1 MKIAERRQI
10 ANTDLSVTQL
20 GFGGAPLGNMY
31 DAIEE
36 RTATDTVRTAF
47 EVGIGLFDTAP
58 LYGHGLSEH
67 RVGEALRHYQRDD
80 FVLSTKIGRLLKPT
94 PADQVDGQIFQ
105 GTLPFS
111 FHYDYSYDAVMRSF
125 EDSLQRLGMH
135 RIDILLIHDVDIWT
149 HGSQEASDQRIHEV
163 MTGGYKALLKLREE
177 GVIKAIG
184 AGVNE
189 WQICQTLAEQGDF
202 DCFLLAGRYT
212 LLEQAAL
219 DSFLPLCEQRKI
231 SVIIGGPYN
240 TGILA
245 TGAIAGAY
253 YNYQPAP
260 AEIMAHTAQIEAVCQ
275 RYNVA
280 LASAALQF
288 PLAHPAVASVIPGAR
303 TPDEIKRNVEIFS
316 ASVPADLWQ
325 ELKAEGLLRE
335 DAPT

>member
-1 MKIAERRQI
+1 
-10 ANTDLSVTQL
+10 
-20 GFGGAPLGNMY
+20 MY
-31 DAIEE
+31 HPIEE
-36 RTATDTVRTAF
+36 RTAIDTVRSAF
-47 EVGIGLFDTAP
+47 TSGIRLFDTAP

-67 RVGEALRHYQRDD
+67 RIGEALRPYPRDD

-94 PADQVDGQIFQ
+94 PPEQIDGRIFH

-111 FHYDYSYDAVMRSF
+111 IDYDYSYDAVMRSF

-149 HGSQEASDQRIHEV
+149 HGSKQASDQRIREV
-163 MTGGYKALLKLREE
+163 MAGGYKAMLKLRDE
-177 GVIKAIG
+177 GVISAIG

-212 LLEQAAL
+212 LLEQEAL
-219 DSFLPLCEQRKI
+219 ESFLPLCEQRNI

-260 AEIMAHTAQIEAVCQ
+260 AGIMQRTAAIEAVCQ
-275 RYNVA
+275 RYEIS

-288 PLAHPAVASVIPGAR
+288 PLHHPAVACVIPGAR
-303 TPDEIKRNVEIFS
+303 QPDEIERNIELFS
-316 ASVPADLWQ
+316 TPIPAGLWQ
-325 ELKAEGLLRE
+325 ELISAGLLRE
-335 DAPT
+335 DAPVS